1 MSDTCRA
8 RGYVIFATIYY
19 DQYNHGDSDVLLNLY
34 IASYIMHAI
43 QKLIYGKTNN
53 NYFQAEITAHFDV
66 PTGMWQDDVSL
77 RTRFFIW
84 CLACGNFS
92 TFTYFL
98 AF

>member
-19 DQYNHGDSDVLLNLY
+19 DQYNYGDSDN
-34 IASYIMHAI
+34 IMHAI
-43 QKLIYGKTNN
+43 HKLINGKPETIT
-53 NYFQAEITAHFDV
+53 FQAEITAHSDI
-66 PTGMWQDDVSL
+66 PTGMWQDDVSP

-92 TFTYFL
+92 TFTYFV